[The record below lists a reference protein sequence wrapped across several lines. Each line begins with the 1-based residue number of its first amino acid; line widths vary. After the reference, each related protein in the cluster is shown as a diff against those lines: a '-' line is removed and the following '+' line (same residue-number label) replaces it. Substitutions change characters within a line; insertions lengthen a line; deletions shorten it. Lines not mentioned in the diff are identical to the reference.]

1 MKSKIGIVICGLMGE
16 KQFVS
21 DAYIKAVKSAGGLP
35 IILPLVKSNE
45 VITDYAIL
53 QRFCLWGR

>member
-21 DAYIKAVKSAGGLP
+21 DAYIKAVEVGRRSPDYSAACQ
-35 IILPLVKSNE
+35 IK
-45 VITDYAIL
+45 
-53 QRFCLWGR
+53 